1 MSVFD
6 QAWFGSEGRWL
17 EYLEFLQEDVFLHPL
32 EVRDGHY
39 LLPRAPG
46 WGLEME
52 QDFVDRYRYP
62 DGPDCAGTEEADRIA
77 AAQPGAPPYARYW
90 PSHS

>member
-6 QAWFGSEGRWL
+6 QAWFGSEGRLL
-17 EYLEFLQEDVFLHPL
+17 EYLEFLQAGVFDHPL

-39 LLPRAPG
+39 VLGSAPG
-46 WGLEME
+46 WGLEMSA
-52 QDFVDRYRYP
+52 DFVARYRYP
-62 DGPDCAGTEEADRIA
+62 EGPDTADSEESDRIA

-90 PSHS
+90 SR